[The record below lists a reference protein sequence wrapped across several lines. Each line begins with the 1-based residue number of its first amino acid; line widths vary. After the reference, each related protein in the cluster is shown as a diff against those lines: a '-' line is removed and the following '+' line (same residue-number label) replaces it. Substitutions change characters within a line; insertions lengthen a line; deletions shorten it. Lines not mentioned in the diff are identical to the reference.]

1 MIGIIALGVFS
12 LAINGVQ
19 TALLNGL
26 QKILAGAGH
35 IIITGIFNN
44 GDELLHGFETSL
56 PDVLLLDIHM
66 PGKSGT
72 ELAAIISKKY
82 PSVKMIALTNVD
94 VLAQMKQMLQKG
106 CLGYLLKDVSP
117 EVLVKAIETVSN
129 GEQYLQEEF
138 KIQLLNS
145 LSGINTKQLITRRE
159 KEILKLITE
168 ENTNNEIAGKL
179 FLSLRTVE
187 NHRNNLL
194 HKLNVKNTAG
204 LVKMAIQ
211 EGFI

>member
-1 MIGIIALGVFS
+1 MINVAMIDDQVII
-12 LAINGVQ
+12 
-19 TALLNGL
+19 LNGL

-72 ELAAIISKKY
+72 ELAGIISKKY

>member
-1 MIGIIALGVFS
+1 MINVAMIDDQVII
-12 LAINGVQ
+12 
-19 TALLNGL
+19 LNGL
-26 QKILAGAGH
+26 QKILADAEQLV
-35 IIITGIFNN
+35 ITGVYNN
-44 GDELLHGFETSL
+44 GDELLHGFETAL

-66 PGKSGT
+66 PGKSGI
-72 ELAAIISKKY
+72 ELAGIISKKY
-82 PSVKMIALTNVD
+82 PTVKMIALTNVD

-106 CLGYLLKDVSP
+106 CVGYLLKDVSP
-117 EVLVKAIETVSN
+117 EVLVKAIETVSG

-145 LSGINTKQLITRRE
+145 LSGINNKQLITRRE

-168 ENTNNEIAGKL
+168 EHTNNEIAGKL

-194 HKLNVKNTAG
+194 QKLNVKNTAG

-211 EGFI
+211 GGFI

>member
-1 MIGIIALGVFS
+1 MINVAIIDDQV
-12 LAINGVQ
+12 II
-19 TALLNGL
+19 LNGL
-26 QKILAGAGH
+26 QKILADAEH
-35 IIITGIFNN
+35 LIITGVYNN
-44 GDELLHGFETSL
+44 GDELLHGFETAL

-66 PGKSGT
+66 PGKSGI
-72 ELAAIISKKY
+72 ELAGIISKKY

-106 CLGYLLKDVSP
+106 CVGYLLKDVSP
-117 EVLVKAIETVSN
+117 EVLVKAIETVNS

-145 LSGINTKQLITRRE
+145 LSGINNKQLITRRE

-168 ENTNNEIAGKL
+168 EHTNNEIAGKL

-194 HKLNVKNTAG
+194 QKLNVKNTAG

>member
-1 MIGIIALGVFS
+1 MINVAMIDDQVII
-12 LAINGVQ
+12 
-19 TALLNGL
+19 LNGL
-26 QKILAGAGH
+26 QKILADADH
-35 IIITGIFNN
+35 LAITGVYNN
-44 GDELLHGFETSL
+44 GDELLHGFETAL
-56 PDVLLLDIHM
+56 PNVLLLDIHM
-66 PGKSGT
+66 PGKSGI
-72 ELAAIISKKY
+72 ELAGIISKKY
-82 PSVKMIALTNVD
+82 PAVKMIALTNVD

-106 CLGYLLKDVSP
+106 CVGYLLKDVSP

-145 LSGINTKQLITRRE
+145 LSGINNKQLITRRE

-168 ENTNNEIAGKL
+168 EHTNNEIAGKL

-194 HKLNVKNTAG
+194 QKLNVKNTAG